1 MKFMAKSFI
10 LLLISILF
18 TSCKKEATLSEY
30 KYSDNNFQ
38 VNCESIDVNILK
50 EAVFSFEDDITTHF
64 AKKGTKNL
72 SQAYS
77 RTVNLALY
85 GRAKY
90 NEIVSPH
97 TIEIFNILKEEEDLW
112 KVEGASKSL
121 NYNSEF
127 VKCLGKNL
135 TDKDLNTTFNALL
148 TTNSM
153 TSKLFGE
160 PLRRKAYLAV
170 RDKNLAT
177 YIAFDMYYSKL
188 FDLDLSQEQNNKKN
202 VPAET
207 DK

>member
-1 MKFMAKSFI
+1 MKFLAKPI
-10 LLLISILF
+10 ALLLVSIVIL
-18 TSCKKEATLSEY
+18 SCKKEATLSEF
-30 KYSDNNFQ
+30 KYSENDYPVTCDNADLDL
-38 VNCESIDVNILK
+38 IK
-50 EAVFSFEDDITTHF
+50 EAVFSFEDDITAHF
-64 AKKGTKNL
+64 ANKGTKNL

-97 TIEIFNILKEEEDLW
+97 TIEIFNILKGDKQLW
-112 KVEGASKSL
+112 KVDGATKTL

-127 VKCLGKNL
+127 IKCLGTNL
-135 TDKDLNTTFNALL
+135 SDKDLKTTFNALL

-153 TSKLFGE
+153 SSKLFGE

-177 YIAFDMYYSKL
+177 YIALDMYYAKL
-188 FDLDLSQEQNNKKN
+188 FDLDLNQERTSQKATPAATNK
-202 VPAET
+202 
-207 DK
+207 